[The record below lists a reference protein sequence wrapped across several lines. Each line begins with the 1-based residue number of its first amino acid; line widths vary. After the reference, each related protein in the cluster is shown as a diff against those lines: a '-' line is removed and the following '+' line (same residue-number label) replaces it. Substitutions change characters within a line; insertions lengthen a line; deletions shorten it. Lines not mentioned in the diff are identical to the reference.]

1 MMVTSSA
8 KQTSMAPDDPT
19 LTPELII
26 HGYVRAYRKVYGR
39 DPRIRHIGGQ
49 WYYVSGETVHRVSLL
64 HETLRLHQ
72 LAPQASSYAT
82 PNRGM
87 IQRLIARLRG
97 A

>member
-1 MMVTSSA
+1 MMS
-8 KQTSMAPDDPT
+8 PDDPT

-39 DPRIRHIGGQ
+39 EPRIRHIGGQ
-49 WYYVSGETVHRVSLL
+49 WYYVGGETVHRVSLL
-64 HETLRLHQ
+64 NETLRLHQ
-72 LAPQASSYAT
+72 LAPQQTSYAT

-97 A
+97 V

>member
-1 MMVTSSA
+1 MVTSSA
-8 KQTSMAPDDPT
+8 KRTSMSPDDPT
-19 LTPELII
+19 LTPELIV
-26 HGYVRAYRKVYGR
+26 HAYVRAYRKVYGR

-64 HETLRLHQ
+64 NETMRLRQ
-72 LAPQASSYAT
+72 MVPPESSYAA

-87 IQRLIARLRG
+87 IQRLISRLRG

>member
-1 MMVTSSA
+1 MMVTGSA
-8 KQTSMAPDDPT
+8 KQVMMSPDDPT

-39 DPRIRHIGGQ
+39 EPRIRHIGGQ
-49 WYYVSGETVHRVSLL
+49 WYYVGGETVHRVSLL
-64 HETLRLHQ
+64 NETLRLHQ
-72 LAPQASSYAT
+72 LAPQQTSYAT

-97 A
+97 V